1 MTSLFS
7 VNNMAFNKDAH
18 NKIAM
23 PSKRIQFPTRTKEQ
37 IEENRQKA
45 LARKKKK

>member
-1 MTSLFS
+1 
-7 VNNMAFNKDAH
+7 MALNKDAQ
-18 NKIAM
+18 NITTI
-23 PSKRIQFPTRTKEQ
+23 PSKRIQFPSRTKEQ